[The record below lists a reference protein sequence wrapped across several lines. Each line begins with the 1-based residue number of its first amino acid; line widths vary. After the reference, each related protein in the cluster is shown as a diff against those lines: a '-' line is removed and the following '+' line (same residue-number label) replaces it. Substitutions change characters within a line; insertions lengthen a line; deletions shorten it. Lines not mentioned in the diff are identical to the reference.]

1 MSKRNVFLICS
12 IIAFA
17 LLISQVNMAQSVPF
31 IEDSVDDV
39 QKFVD
44 GVFSEKGDFQ
54 NEIDIVNLTLTGI
67 HLTLTL
73 QSNPIINDQNHLY
86 EVIIVWDNSSSYQN
100 KTEITVGSLNGN
112 LAVDL
117 INYTLLNSTG
127 HALPTQ
133 P

>member
-17 LLISQVNMAQSVPF
+17 LLISQVNLAQSVPF

-44 GVFSEKGDFQ
+44 GTFIEKGNFQ
-54 NEIDIVNLTLTGI
+54 NEVDIVNLTMTGV

-73 QSNPIINDQNHLY
+73 QANPIINDQNH
-86 EVIIVWDNSSSYQN
+86 
-100 KTEITVGSLNGN
+100 
-112 LAVDL
+112 
-117 INYTLLNSTG
+117 
-127 HALPTQ
+127 
-133 P
+133 